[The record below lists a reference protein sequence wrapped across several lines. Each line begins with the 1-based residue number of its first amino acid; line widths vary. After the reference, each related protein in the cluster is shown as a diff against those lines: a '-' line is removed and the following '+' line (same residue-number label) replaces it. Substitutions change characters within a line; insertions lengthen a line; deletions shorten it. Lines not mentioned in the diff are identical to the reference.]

1 LSPNYA
7 LVLIEA
13 NQLNMVNAVKI
24 NIEYF
29 LQNQGNIPLIDVR
42 SPAEY
47 KHAHIPGALNL
58 PLFDNEERAIVGT
71 LYKKSGKETAVLKG
85 LEIVGPKMVA
95 FVKEARKLAPTKR
108 LYIHCWRGGMRSES
122 MAWLFETSG
131 INSLIIEG
139 GYKAYRQ
146 YIKKAFANEASFI
159 ILGGM
164 TGSGKTAILNKLK
177 LLGEQVID
185 LEGIAKHK
193 GSAFGG
199 INQDQQ
205 PSTEQFENNL
215 YKEWRK
221 FDLNKPIWLEDESKS
236 IGRVQIPD
244 EIFLRMRQSRV
255 IEIKMPKT
263 QRIAILE
270 KDYTRLD
277 PEELIQSTLRISK
290 RLGGLKTRES
300 IEAIKN
306 NNFNLAIDIVL
317 DYYDKSYMKGLNS
330 REPQTLFPINI
341 EEIDPEVNAK
351 IIQNFARVH
360 TTNLKK

>member
-1 LSPNYA
+1 MSPNYA
-7 LVLIEA
+7 LILIEA

-29 LQNQGNIPLIDVR
+29 LQKQENIPLIDVR

-71 LYKKSGKETAVLKG
+71 LYKKSGKESAVLKG
-85 LEIVGPKMVA
+85 LEIVGPKMVS
-95 FVKEARKLAPTKR
+95 FVKEARKLAPAKK

-131 INSLIIEG
+131 ITSIILEG

-146 YIKKAFANEASFI
+146 YIKKAFNREAYFL

-177 LLGEQVID
+177 LLKEQVID

-205 PSTEQFENNL
+205 PSTEQFENNI
-215 YKEWRK
+215 YEEWRK
-221 FDLNKPIWLEDESKS
+221 FDFNEPIWLEDESKS

-244 EIFLRMRQSRV
+244 EIFLRMRQSKV

-263 QRIAILE
+263 QRIKILE

-277 PEELIQSTLRISK
+277 SEELIQSTLRISK
-290 RLGGLKTRES
+290 RLGGLKTQES

-306 NNFNLAIDIVL
+306 KNFSLAIEIVL

-330 REPQTLFPINI
+330 RDPQTLFPIKIN
-341 EEIDPEVNAK
+341 EIDPEETAK
-351 IIQNFARVH
+351 IIRNFAK
-360 TTNLKK
+360 NNI

>member
-1 LSPNYA
+1 
-7 LVLIEA
+7 
-13 NQLNMVNAVKI
+13 MVNAVKI

-29 LQNQGNIPLIDVR
+29 LQNQENIPLIDVR

-47 KHAHIPGALNL
+47 EHAHIPGAFNI

-71 LYKKSGKETAVLKG
+71 LYKNSGKESAVLKG
-85 LEIVGPKMVA
+85 LEIVGPKMVS
-95 FVKEARKLAPTKR
+95 FVKEARKLTPAKK

-131 INSLIIEG
+131 INSIIIEG

-146 YIKKAFANEASFI
+146 YIKRAFNRKASFL

-164 TGSGKTAILNKLK
+164 TGSGKTSILKKLK

-199 INQDQQ
+199 IAQDQQ

-215 YKEWRK
+215 YEGWRK

-244 EIFLRMRQSRV
+244 EIFIRMRQSSV
-255 IEIKMPKT
+255 IEIKMSKV
-263 QRIAILE
+263 QRIEILE
-270 KDYTRLD
+270 KDYTKLD
-277 PEELIQSTLRISK
+277 PEELIQSTLRIRK

-300 IEAIKN
+300 IEAIKQK
-306 NNFNLAIDIVL
+306 NFNLAIDIVL
-317 DYYDKSYMKGLNS
+317 DYYDKSYMKGLSS
-330 REPQTLFPINI
+330 REQQTLFLINI
-341 EEIDPEVNAK
+341 EETDPEVNAK
-351 IIQNFARVH
+351 IIQDFAINNL
-360 TTNLKK
+360 TELKK